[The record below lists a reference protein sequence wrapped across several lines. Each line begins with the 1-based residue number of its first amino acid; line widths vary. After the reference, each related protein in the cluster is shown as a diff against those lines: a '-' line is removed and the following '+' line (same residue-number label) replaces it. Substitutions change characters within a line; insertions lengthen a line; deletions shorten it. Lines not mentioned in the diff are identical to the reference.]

1 MTPNGC
7 AAAITAASRT
17 NCVAMV
23 TTIVVIGKMK
33 TAVQIVSWKESAIQ
47 VTSGHAYTWVF
58 QRIPIFSSWTLGA
71 FCDFH

>member
-7 AAAITAASRT
+7 AAAITAASRR

-33 TAVQIVSWKESAIQ
+33 TTVNIVSDDLETILSYLW
-47 VTSGHAYTWVF
+47 TLLHLVF
-58 QRIPIFSSWTLGA
+58 LKRIPIFLYGKMKNVL
-71 FCDFH
+71 